1 MVREREIPLKI
12 EVFSNGEDSDYLVY
26 SETDILRILQT
37 ISARNTR
44 VALYYDEGNRF
55 VLTMLLAANEDGLWI
70 DPAPNQLDNA
80 HILESNKLVFVSTHN
95 RAKVQFISTEAH
107 QVVYENN
114 EAIFLPFPLKIVRLQ
129 RRDYYRL
136 VAWPRFPLYCVVK
149 PIREQEQIKHNMTVM
164 DISVGGVA
172 LVCLQQGIELTPGK
186 LYPDCEIELPGV
198 GKVGATIQVKNIFEV
213 TARNGDIRRRAGCV
227 FVEPDMK
234 TTMMLQKYVTLMQRQ
249 EATVSVAQ
257 E

>member
-1 MVREREIPLKI
+1 MVREKEISLKI
-12 EVFSNGEDSDYLVY
+12 EVFSNGEDHDYLIY

-37 ISARNTR
+37 ICARNTR

-55 VLTMLLAANEDGLWI
+55 ILTMLLAASAEGIWI

-80 HILESNKLVFVSTHN
+80 HILESNKLVFVSAHN
-95 RAKVQFISTEAH
+95 RAKVQFVSGEAH

-149 PIREQEQIKHNMTVM
+149 PIREQEQIKHSMTVM

-172 LVCLQQGIELTPGK
+172 LVCLEQGIELTPGK
-186 LYPDCEIELPGV
+186 LYPNCEIELPGV
-198 GKVGATIQVKNIFEV
+198 GKVGATIQVKNTFAV
-213 TARNGDIRRRAGCV
+213 TARNGDIKQRAGCV
-227 FVEPDMK
+227 FVEPDAK
-234 TTMMLQKYVTLMQRQ
+234 TTMMLQRYVTLMQHQ
-249 EATVSVAQ
+249 EAAVSAAR